1 MIELKKLINKIDYRK
16 VFKSISEFI
25 KNNSTVILFFLVI
38 FLLLFFQHDVVSM
51 YFDDYGN
58 ASLSYSYVTP
68 DVSGTNYTLAQL
80 WEWAINV
87 YNNFGGRIFYAIS
100 FIIPL
105 LKHGIS
111 LFMHIQAVI
120 ITLIMFVSYKIVSY
134 KSSNKKFNLLV
145 PIMLFIL
152 YSLINMVYL
161 RHGIYWAS
169 ASVLYIWPILP
180 MVTFMYLYI
189 KVIDHIKNK
198 EKFNYVL
205 NILGLLLTSFLT
217 VFSQEQ
223 FGIALVLF
231 ILSYAALNHFKSF
244 KNYLKIDIPVLVNS
258 TLWYLV
264 LFLAPGN
271 WVRMS
276 SNTTFAALNFFEK
289 IKYNYPKIIINIFYD
304 KMTYFIIAILLIG
317 IVMAIKNYL
326 NNNIKNKGLNVLWLG
341 FNIIIYV
348 IQFIIL
354 PMESRVSATG
364 HMLLIIM
371 GTITLI
377 SLFVTSLIYF
387 YNNKHMEYCSYE
399 VAAFGSIFC
408 LLMSP
413 TTGGRT
419 GLPFIFIIFII
430 ITKCF
435 LDFLNDKNK
444 IFAVLIFILVLY
456 AGYMGYQNYR
466 YIYKGYLDNYPINKL
481 NDEILKSY
489 DATKDGNTLTL
500 YKVEDSW
507 FGSNQSYEEPTMN
520 YWICEYYNISHE
532 VTFKWVDIYERF
544 R

>member
-1 MIELKKLINKIDYRK
+1 MIDLKKLINKIDYRK

-105 LKHGIS
+105 LKHGVS
-111 LFMHIQAVI
+111 LFMHLQAVI

-223 FGIALVLF
+223 FGVALVLF

-326 NNNIKNKGLNVLWLG
+326 NNNIKNMKANEGLNMICP
-341 FNIIIYV
+341 N
-348 IQFIIL
+348 
-354 PMESRVSATG
+354 
-364 HMLLIIM
+364 
-371 GTITLI
+371 
-377 SLFVTSLIYF
+377 
-387 YNNKHMEYCSYE
+387 C
-399 VAAFGSIFC
+399 
-408 LLMSP
+408 
-413 TTGGRT
+413 
-419 GLPFIFIIFII
+419 
-430 ITKCF
+430 
-435 LDFLNDKNK
+435 
-444 IFAVLIFILVLY
+444 
-456 AGYMGYQNYR
+456 
-466 YIYKGYLDNYPINKL
+466 
-481 NDEILKSY
+481 
-489 DATKDGNTLTL
+489 GNTIPKGSKKCPMCNLELTT
-500 YKVEDSW
+500 EDL
-507 FGSNQSYEEPTMN
+507 NNAQMM
-520 YWICEYYNISHE
+520 ICDDNKDS
-532 VTFKWVDIYERF
+532 F
-544 R
+544 